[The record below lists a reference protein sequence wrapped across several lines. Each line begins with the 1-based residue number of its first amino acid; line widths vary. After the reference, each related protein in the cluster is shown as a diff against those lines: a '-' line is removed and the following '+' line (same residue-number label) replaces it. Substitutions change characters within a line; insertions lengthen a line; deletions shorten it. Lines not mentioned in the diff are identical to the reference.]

1 MGVCPTAHSS
11 ARAGLP
17 ERSPQRGCGCAW
29 QINVVLLSISFF
41 VFICVICLG
50 AAFLGGAVASG
61 GLGRDGYTPMGG
73 EESGPADEALRTAAR
88 EGNVEQVENLLREGA
103 RVDGRDAGNGRT
115 ALHFAAEGG
124 HTAIAQR
131 LVNAGANIDAE
142 AGNGDTPLHLARDK
156 GAVEDFLRQVGARDS
171 NEGGGG
177 AAATQEYV

>member
-1 MGVCPTAHSS
+1 M
-11 ARAGLP
+11 
-17 ERSPQRGCGCAW
+17 
-29 QINVVLLSISFF
+29 
-41 VFICVICLG
+41 
-50 AAFLGGAVASG
+50 
-61 GLGRDGYTPMGG
+61 
-73 EESGPADEALRTAAR
+73 
-88 EGNVEQVENLLREGA
+88 
-103 RVDGRDAGNGRT
+103 
-115 ALHFAAEGG
+115 HFAAEGG